1 MTKTLLLARA
11 AVLRAFAPFDPQ
23 DAVLTRAAY
32 ATAGVAAV
40 PATQDAGAHGRSR
53 T

>member
-11 AVLRAFAPFDPQ
+11 AVLRAFATFDPQ

-40 PATQDAGAHGRSR
+40 PAQDAGAHARSR